1 MTSVNEYRRQIS
13 KLRLNHLSRR
23 EFIKFAGL
31 TVGGLALAGC
41 NPVTTVTPTLVPTS
55 TTGSRTF
62 EKNKLTVALS
72 WAPYEM
78 EVANKCFA
86 EKFTPET
93 GIEVMMEYVPSDSLD
108 AKVYTNLLSD
118 SPYDIIS
125 VGSSWVPQA
134 LEKDVLLPLN
144 DLIDRDEYD
153 YSNIVPAAV
162 DAWKYDEKIY
172 GLPAD
177 LYGFHAFFNLDL
189 FEKAGLKAPAP
200 TEEWTWDQLKDLA
213 NKLTIRGGDQ
223 ITQYGLGFQ
232 TNWMWDFWPNMNGAF
247 LFEEGMKSAKLDDPA
262 VIEAFEYYQ
271 SLVYDDKV
279 AVGLKDDEGYIGD
292 LFLAGQVAIMLEGTW
307 ATGYFRSV
315 KEDMKYK
322 WDVGLLPK
330 GPSATTKHYTP
341 SDSLAWVLPK
351 VAQDVNAS
359 WEVIKFQAGDV
370 FAQDVMFKA
379 LSGLPCTKTA
389 LAGAWYAQWPDN
401 PPQGQTREF
410 FTKVLD
416 MCAPLQYARF
426 DLGPDV
432 MADMSQLDLI
442 YSNERKPADLLPGLS
457 EQVTA
462 DLKKRS
468 WNQ

>member
-1 MTSVNEYRRQIS
+1 MSTG
-13 KLRLNHLSRR
+13 LSRR
-23 EFIKFAGL
+23 EFVKLTALVVAGL
-31 TVGGLALAGC
+31 PLTRC
-41 NPVTTVTPTLVPTS
+41 NPGDANVPTLVPTS
-55 TTGSRTF
+55 TGRPRNF
-62 EKNKLTVALS
+62 NKNKLTVAVS
-72 WAPYEM
+72 WAPYEI

-86 EKFTPET
+86 EKFTKDT
-93 GIEVMMEYVPSDSLD
+93 GIEVAMEYVPSDSLN

-125 VGSSWVPQA
+125 VDSAWVPNA

-144 DLIDRDEYD
+144 DLIDRDKFD
-153 YSNIVPAAV
+153 YSNYVPVAV
-162 DAWKYDEKIY
+162 DAWKYDGKIY

-177 LYGFHAFFNLDL
+177 MYAFHAFFNLDL
-189 FEKAGLKAPAP
+189 FKAAGLEVPTP
-200 TEEWTWDQLKDLA
+200 TEEWTWDQLRDLA
-213 NKLTIRGGDQ
+213 NKLTIRNGGQ

-247 LFEEGMKSAKLDDPA
+247 LFEDGMKSAKLNDPA

-279 AVGLKDDEGYIGD
+279 ALGLKDDEGYIGD
-292 LFLAGQVAIMLEGTW
+292 LFLAGQVAIMFEGTW

-315 KEDMKYK
+315 KNDMKYK

-330 GPSATTKHYTP
+330 GPSATIKHYTP

-351 VAQDVNAS
+351 AAQDVNAS

-389 LAGAWYAQWPDN
+389 LEGAWYAQWPDN

-426 DLGPDV
+426 DLGPNV
-432 MADMSQLDLI
+432 MSGMSQLDLI
-442 YSNERKPADLLPGLS
+442 YSNERKPTDLLPGLS
-457 EQVTA
+457 DQVTA
-462 DLKKRS
+462 YLRERS